1 MVWAGPL
8 AAAGHARLDP
18 GLRRVVLVGPLH
30 RAAADPGVAPGI
42 ITRRQEGIGT
52 PLGVVRTCPA
62 TILDGLG
69 AVRCDDALH
78 AVEHSP
84 ESQLPY
90 LQNRLPVF
98 DVLPLL
104 AVGEVT
110 QELVE
115 VLDRLWQAPG
125 TAVIVVSDLGQA
137 LPVDELRRCDGE
149 ALQAVAEGRDLV
161 AGQACNHVGINAAT
175 RLARRHG
182 LSAEVLGHDSSRTGS
197 TRVAGTRTGRV
208 HGFGALVWS

>member
-1 MVWAGPL
+1 MLCGPV
-8 AAAGHARLDP
+8 HRSRTDP
-18 GLRRVVLVGPLH
+18 V
-30 RAAADPGVAPGI
+30 VAPGI
-42 ITRRQEGIGT
+42 ITRDREGIVT

-62 TILDGLG
+62 TVLEGLA

-78 AVEHSP
+78 AVEHLL

-104 AVGEVT
+104 VVGEVT

-125 TAVIVVSDLGQA
+125 TAVIVVSDLGQG
-137 LPVDELRRCDGE
+137 LPVDELRRYDGE
-149 ALQAVAEGRDLV
+149 ALQAVAEG
-161 AGQACNHVGINAAT
+161 
-175 RLARRHG
+175 
-182 LSAEVLGHDSSRTGS
+182 HDTSRTGS
-197 TRVAGTRTGRV
+197 TRVAGSRTGRV
-208 HGFGALVWS
+208 HGFGSLVWS